1 MHNFLGDA
9 AEQPAA
15 NSGTPMGSHR
25 DKRSIIRSGICDNS
39 VFGFAFFHRVLDA
52 GPGECPGYFLEIFLT
67 AFHAL
72 LYARIEITDFF
83 WETGGCLD
91 NRYQGYRYF
100 EGSCQRAGVWQS
112 SFRVVGSV
120 QRHQYPGKHL
130 ALLIYERPNR
140 AVVAF
145 EKFSSTSLR
154 GTWSLARP
162 RSKALQEVARTLKE
176 RSTEFSSSPDHNS
189 SSISSF
195 LGNFL
200 IFCSSIMT
208 WCDFSFA
215 QSSAKKRI
223 I

>member
-1 MHNFLGDA
+1 MHNFFGDA

-25 DKRSIIRSGICDNS
+25 DQRSIIRSGTYDNS
-39 VFGFAFFHRVLDA
+39 VFGFAFFHRVLDV
-52 GPGECPGYFLEIFLT
+52 GPGECPGYFLEIFFT

-72 LYARIEITDFF
+72 VYARIEITDFF
-83 WETGGCLD
+83 RETIGGCLD

-112 SFRVVGSV
+112 SFRVVGFV

-130 ALLIYERPNR
+130 ALLIDERPNR
-140 AVVAF
+140 AVVAV

-154 GTWSLARP
+154 GTWSLAQA
-162 RSKALQEVARTLKE
+162 RSKALQRGRQNPKGALDRVF
-176 RSTEFSSSPDHNS
+176 EFADHNS

-195 LGNFL
+195 LL
-200 IFCSSIMT
+200 TS
-208 WCDFSFA
+208 
-215 QSSAKKRI
+215 
-223 I
+223 